1 MFTEEQ
7 LAALKGEKGDKGD
20 KGEPGQNGA
29 DGQPGR
35 DGIDG
40 TNGLDGAPGADGK
53 DGYTPVKGTDYFTAE
68 EIASIEANAAAAVDL
83 SAYPTTTQMNTAINN
98 AIAAIVNGN
107 EVSY

>member
-1 MFTEEQ
+1 M
-7 LAALKGEKGDKGD
+7 
-20 KGEPGQNGA
+20 
-29 DGQPGR
+29 
-35 DGIDG
+35 
-40 TNGLDGAPGADGK
+40 DGAPGADGK

>member
-29 DGQPGR
+29 DGQPGK

-40 TNGLDGAPGADGK
+40 TNGL

-83 SAYPTTTQMNTAINN
+83 SAYPTTAQMNTAINN